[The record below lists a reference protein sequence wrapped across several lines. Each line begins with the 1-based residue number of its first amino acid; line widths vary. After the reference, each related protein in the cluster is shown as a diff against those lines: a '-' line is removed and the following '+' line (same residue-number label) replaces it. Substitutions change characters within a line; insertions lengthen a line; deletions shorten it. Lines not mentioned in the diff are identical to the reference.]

1 MHGVPA
7 FQSGWLMK
15 DPNEVATKFKKHTA
29 LAQSSKMKNYNEDP
43 QLGLYLYA
51 ILIDEFG
58 F

>member
-1 MHGVPA
+1 
-7 FQSGWLMK
+7 MK
-15 DPNEVATKFKKHTA
+15 DPNEVATKFKKHMA